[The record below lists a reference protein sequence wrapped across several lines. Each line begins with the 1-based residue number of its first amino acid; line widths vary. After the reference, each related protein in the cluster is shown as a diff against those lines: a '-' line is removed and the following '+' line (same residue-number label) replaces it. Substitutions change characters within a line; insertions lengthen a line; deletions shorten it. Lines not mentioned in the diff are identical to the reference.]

1 MQTHQKSRIIL
12 VLKWLKPRCHI
23 IQVQD
28 VRTALSSTVK
38 VRQKVILYW
47 DHL

>member
-1 MQTHQKSRIIL
+1 MQTHQKGRIIF

-23 IQVQD
+23 IQVQ
-28 VRTALSSTVK
+28 VHTVLSSTVNIS
-38 VRQKVILYW
+38 QKIILYW

>member
-1 MQTHQKSRIIL
+1 MQTHQKSCIIL

-23 IQVQD
+23 IQVQ

-38 VRQKVILYW
+38 VGQKVILYW